1 MKSVK
6 KMDCRLHRSTA
17 RAVHQPAGGAY
28 RGDSSCEST
37 NCQLPDS
44 RRSSRLVVK
53 QPRPLSDQANGGC
66 LAWTRRDGG
75 IFHHGSD
82 SSIGMPSLASGLMK
96 AIFLSRNPI
105 RGVSC

>member
-6 KMDCRLHRSTA
+6 KMDFRLHRSTA

-44 RRSSRLVVK
+44 RLSDFRRSSRL
-53 QPRPLSDQANGGC
+53 
-66 LAWTRRDGG
+66 
-75 IFHHGSD
+75 
-82 SSIGMPSLASGLMK
+82 
-96 AIFLSRNPI
+96 
-105 RGVSC
+105 